1 MYNFSFLFLIFGVFF
16 CSDSFLSNSIDC
28 NSDFNDA
35 FILSP
40 TFESEGENTLPI
52 HAMALLDTSLEVMQW
67 KEGFLNKDLI
77 PDLLVV
83 MQSKKMNDPNQTD
96 RFEGKRTLVILLAD
110 TSGKYNVFCENS
122 RIVLCK
128 KCGGPTGDPFAG
140 IQIKGK
146 EIYIKHSGGTAWKW
160 EQQIVFKWNE
170 TKKTFLLMKDET
182 KSFNAATPNAKK
194 KVKTLGE
201 GVVGQTIESFDIYV
215 KR

>member
-1 MYNFSFLFLIFGVFF
+1 MG
-16 CSDSFLSNSIDC
+16 
-28 NSDFNDA
+28 
-35 FILSP
+35 
-40 TFESEGENTLPI
+40 
-52 HAMALLDTSLEVMQW
+52 SLW
-67 KEGFLNKDLI
+67 DDK
-77 PDLLVV
+77 
-83 MQSKKMNDPNQTD
+83 
-96 RFEGKRTLVILLAD
+96 
-110 TSGKYNVFCENS
+110 SGKNNGFCDNVKNV
-122 RIVLCK
+122 RCK
-128 KCGGPTGDPFAG
+128 KCGGPTGDPFAR

-146 EIYIKHSGGTAWKW
+146 ESYIKHSGGTAWKW